1 MSRRNQGFSN
11 KKFTSDDF
19 DLVPFKQSGL
29 PHADTGS
36 RISCRDIASSGE
48 LLLKSAAVWFQAR
61 DRESVFRRCRSEA
74 FASIRQILNRYVDSP
89 CMCQRQLAAAAETE
103 GD

>member
-1 MSRRNQGFSN
+1 M
-11 KKFTSDDF
+11 DDF
-19 DLVPFKQSGL
+19 HLVPFKQSGL
-29 PHADTGS
+29 PHGDAGG
-36 RISCRDIASSGE
+36 RIACHDIAFGGK

-74 FASIRQILNRYVDSP
+74 LASIRQILNRYVDSP
-89 CMCQRQLAAAAETE
+89 CMCQRQLAAATETE